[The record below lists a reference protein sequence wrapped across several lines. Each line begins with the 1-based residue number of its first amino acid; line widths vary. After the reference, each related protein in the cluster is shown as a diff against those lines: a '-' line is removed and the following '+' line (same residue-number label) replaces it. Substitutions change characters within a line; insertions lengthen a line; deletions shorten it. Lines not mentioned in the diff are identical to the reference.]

1 MMALDFAPIH
11 DCTINYNLSTASET
25 NQKYND
31 SGRHVTINTLDFS
44 TVGTKKTFR
53 FLVYLSASYSYN
65 YIYLLSSSRVS
76 SDYTSGTYGLRFA
89 LEGSYLACGIK
100 YGTSEYNFFRSS
112 SSDNNT
118 TFSSMITPNAI
129 NEFVFVIERTSNGY
143 AYDSYVNG
151 VKFKSGTSTYNYSA
165 TVTSYYIGCT
175 GGSVQG
181 YYSRGVAQMEIYDG
195 AKVTADYTPQY
206 QLLSEPV

>member
-1 MMALDFAPIH
+1 M
-11 DCTINYNLSTASET
+11 
-25 NQKYND
+25 
-31 SGRHVTINTLDFS
+31 
-44 TVGTKKTFR
+44 
-53 FLVYLSASYSYN
+53 
-65 YIYLLSSSRVS
+65 LSSSRLT

-89 LEGSYLACGIK
+89 IEGSYLACGVK
-100 YGTSEYNFFRSS
+100 HGTSEYNFFRYTT
-112 SSDNNT
+112 SDNNT
-118 TFSSMITPNAI
+118 QFYSMITPNAI

-151 VKFKSGTSTYNYSA
+151 VKFRSGTSTYNYSA

-195 AKVTADYTPQY
+195 AKITAPYTPSY
-206 QLLSEPV
+206 QLLSEPSI